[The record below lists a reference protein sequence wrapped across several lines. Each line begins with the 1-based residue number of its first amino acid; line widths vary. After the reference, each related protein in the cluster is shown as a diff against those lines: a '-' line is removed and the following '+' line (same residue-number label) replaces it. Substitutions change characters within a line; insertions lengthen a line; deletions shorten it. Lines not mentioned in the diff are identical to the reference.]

1 MARQYLIDLRAG
13 ANESQQDVADAIGIS
28 RQYSSYMFP
37 PAGE

>member
-37 PAGE
+37 PADE